1 MRGPVVAHLP
11 DMRTAESTIR
21 PVPERTRPLVP
32 RQCTL
37 NGFVEDVA
45 NTDGIL
51 VRDIEPLA
59 TLLARTDNSVYR
71 IIPLEADTS
80 RIMIHGGRF
89 FPEPTEARLSGSGFG
104 GSFLKLG
111 WIGLGLRMEILRDG
125 QRIITSGVREI
136 QVQRPVSATARP
148 S

>member
-1 MRGPVVAHLP
+1 MRPRIDSA
-11 DMRTAESTIR
+11 IR
-21 PVPERTRPLVP
+21 PAARRPNPLVP

-37 NGFVEDVA
+37 NGFVEDIA

-51 VRDIEPLA
+51 VHDIEPLA
-59 TLLARTDNSVYR
+59 TLLARTENSVYR
-71 IIPLEADTS
+71 IIPLDASSS
-80 RIMIHGGRF
+80 RILIHGGRF
-89 FPEPTEARLSGSGFG
+89 FPEPTEVRFTGSGFG

-111 WIGLGLRMEILRDG
+111 WVGLGLRMEVLWDG

-136 QVQRPVSATARP
+136 QVQRPAPATVRP